1 MIQRA
6 VLPGL
11 VIGEAAEAA
20 VPVEELVPAGLPR
33 KWTVLV
39 VLLAAPF
46 LAVLDAFVVLVAVP
60 SIQDQLHA
68 SDAGVQ
74 LVVAGYGVAYAAFLI
89 AGGRLGD
96 IHGRRKLLVV
106 GLALFAATS
115 ALGAAAPNED
125 VLVLARVLQG
135 ASAALMYPQTLALI
149 RVHFTGRD
157 LGVAMAAFGMVLGGA
172 AVAAQLV
179 GGYVVEHDVLGFGWR
194 AIFLVGLPIG
204 VLATGLAVLLV
215 PESRAGGA
223 TRLDLAGVALV
234 TGGLLALVFPL
245 IVGRQMGWPLWTW
258 PLAAAAALLGTLFV
272 VHQRRL
278 ARRGLTP
285 LVSLD
290 LFRVR
295 AIVVGLLMTLVFYA
309 GQLSFW
315 LLLTLYLQHGLGL
328 PPMTTGLMF
337 TPVALGFFAASL
349 VAPRLLRRLGK
360 HVLTAGALELVAGTS
375 ALGVL
380 AVDGGGRTALTAML
394 PVLFVCGMGFGLVIP
409 TLVTLVLQVVP
420 ADTEGAASGVLVT
433 TQQVAGA
440 LGVAL
445 SGVLFFGLLGRAEP
459 YASSFAVALGGN
471 VALFLV
477 TALLV
482 QVVRDGR

>member
-1 MIQRA
+1 MSMIQRA
-6 VLPGL
+6 AFPGVGLTEPAVL
-11 VIGEAAEAA
+11 GEAAAPAA
-20 VPVEELVPAGLPR
+20 LRR
-33 KWTVLV
+33 KWAVLL

-106 GLALFAATS
+106 GFVLFAGTS
-115 ALGAAAPNED
+115 LLGAAAPNED

-157 LGVAMAAFGMVLGGA
+157 LGVAMAAFGMTLGGA

-179 GGYVVEHDVLGFGWR
+179 GGFVVQTNILGFGWR
-194 AIFLVGLPIG
+194 AIFVVALPIG
-204 VLATGLAVLLV
+204 VLATGLALLLV

-223 TRLDLAGVALV
+223 PRLDLAGVALV
-234 TGGLLALVFPL
+234 TAGLLALVFPL
-245 IVGRQMGWPLWTW
+245 IVGRQLGWPLWTW
-258 PLAAAAALLGTLFV
+258 PLAAGAGLLGGLFV

-278 ARRGLTP
+278 ARRGRAP

-295 AIVVGLLMTLVFYA
+295 SIVVGLAMTLVFYG
-309 GQLSFW
+309 GQVSFW

-328 PPMTTGLMF
+328 SPLNTGLVF

-349 VAPRLLRRLGK
+349 VSPALAQRAGR
-360 HVLTAGALELVAGTS
+360 HVLTGGALGLAAGTG
-375 ALGVL
+375 ALSEL
-380 AVDGGGRTALTAML
+380 ARDAAGSPALPMLL
-394 PVLFVCGMGFGLVIP
+394 PVLFACGLGFGLVIP
-409 TLVTLVLQVVP
+409 SLVTLVLRVVP
-420 ADTEGAASGVLVT
+420 TDYEGAASGVLVT
-433 TQQVAGA
+433 AQQVAGA
-440 LGVAL
+440 VGVAL
-445 SGVLFFGLLGRAEP
+445 SGILFFGLLHRPLA
-459 YASSFAVALGGN
+459 YASSFALALGLN
-471 VALFLV
+471 VVLFV
-477 TALLV
+477 ATALLA
-482 QVVRDGR
+482 QVVRDAR

>member
-6 VLPGL
+6 AYPGVGL
-11 VIGEAAEAA
+11 TEG
-20 VPVEELVPAGLPR
+20 PVPAGLRR
-33 KWTVLV
+33 KWTVLA

-106 GLALFAATS
+106 GLVLFAGTS
-115 ALGAAAPNED
+115 LLGAAAPNED

-157 LGVAMAAFGMVLGGA
+157 LGAAMAAFGMALGGA
-172 AVAAQLV
+172 AVAAQLI
-179 GGYVVEHDVLGFGWR
+179 GGYVVGTNFLGVGWR

-204 VLATGLAVLLV
+204 VLAIGLAVLLV
-215 PESRAGGA
+215 PESRAGG
-223 TRLDLAGVALV
+223 TPRLDLAGVALV

-245 IVGRQMGWPLWTW
+245 IVGRQLGWPLWTW
-258 PLAAAAALLGTLFV
+258 PLAAGAALLGTLFV
-272 VHQRRL
+272 FHQRRL
-278 ARRGLTP
+278 VRRGLTP

-295 AIVVGLLMTLVFYA
+295 AIVVGLVMTLVFYA

-328 PPMTTGLMF
+328 SPLTTGMVF

-349 VAPRLLRRLGK
+349 FAPWLLHRLGK
-360 HVLTAGALELVAGTS
+360 HVLTAGALELVAATT
-375 ALGVL
+375 ALGAL
-380 AVDGGGRTALTAML
+380 AADGGGQTAIPAML
-394 PVLFVCGMGFGLVIP
+394 PVLFACGMGFGLVIP

-420 ADTEGAASGVLVT
+420 ADYEGAASGVLVT

-445 SGVLFFGLLGRAEP
+445 SGVLFFGLLHRPYP
-459 YASSFAVALGGN
+459 YASSFALALGGN

-482 QVVRDGR
+482 QVVSDAQ

>member
-6 VLPGL
+6 AYPGL
-11 VIGEAAEAA
+11 SVTEPAVLAEAA
-20 VPVEELVPAGLPR
+20 APAGLRR

-46 LAVLDAFVVLVAVP
+46 LAVLDAFVVLIAVP

-68 SDAGVQ
+68 SNAGVQ
-74 LVVAGYGVAYAAFLI
+74 LVVAGYGVAYASFLI

-106 GLALFAATS
+106 GLVLFAGTS
-115 ALGAAAPNED
+115 LLGAVAPNED

-157 LGVAMAAFGMVLGGA
+157 LGVAMAAFGMALGGA
-172 AVAAQLV
+172 AVAAQLI
-179 GGYVVEHDVLGFGWR
+179 GGYVVQTNLYGFGWR

-204 VLATGLAVLLV
+204 VVATGLALLLV

-223 TRLDLAGVALV
+223 PRLDIAGLGLV
-234 TGGLLALVFPL
+234 SAGLLALVFPL
-245 IVGRQMGWPLWTW
+245 IVGRQLGWPLWTW
-258 PLAAAAALLGTLFV
+258 PLAACAGLLGTLFFV
-272 VHQRRL
+272 RQRRL
-278 ARRGLTP
+278 VARGRTP
-285 LVSLD
+285 LVSPD

-295 AIVVGLLMTLVFYA
+295 AIVVGLAMTLVFYA

-328 PPMTTGLMF
+328 SPLTTGMVF

-349 VAPRLLRRLGK
+349 VAPALLRRMGK
-360 HVLTAGALELVAGTS
+360 HVLTAGALELTAGAS
-375 ALGVL
+375 ALGYL
-380 AVDGGGRTALTAML
+380 AVEGGGRAAIPSML
-394 PVLFVCGMGFGLVIP
+394 PELFACGIGFGLVIP

-420 ADTEGAASGVLVT
+420 ADYEGAASGLLVT

-445 SGVLFFGLLGRAEP
+445 SGVLFFGLLDRPYP
-459 YASSFAVALGGN
+459 YAESFALALGGN
-471 VALFLV
+471 VGLFLV

-482 QVVRDGR
+482 QVVRDAR